1 MYYSV
6 NIHSAVQH
14 SVKPFPNILI
24 TTTGLPL
31 AVDLNLKWYSSS
43 GHTEK
48 HAINKQ
54 LFGGATCQ
62 KRERAIQNNLKLAL
76 SN

>member
-1 MYYSV
+1 MKMKKHYPEKV
-6 NIHSAVQH
+6 AVFKAAKDLKLQ
-14 SVKPFPNILI
+14 
-24 TTTGLPL
+24 
-31 AVDLNLKWYSSS
+31 AVKWYSSS

-48 HAINKQ
+48 YAINKQ

-62 KRERAIQNNLKLAL
+62 KRERVIQNNLKLTL